1 MSTGN
6 PKFCAACG
14 HALQPGAKFCPDCGE
29 KLTPAQIAEQAKTEE
44 KKPETVAA
52 APEPAPAPKP
62 AAQKVAPPQ
71 SDVHD
76 HDDHLPPPEHA
87 DDADLEELHANK
99 LQRGPSAPV
108 IAGGMAVL
116 VMLGA
121 VLFLTTN
128 PERLAAF
135 QCRVLGQADK
145 CETEAMKL
153 AKLKKQQNEEEQQLM
168 ISATAQF
175 DLSFDPKESWVTIVQ
190 KRYEESR
197 DDFVKRVRDNGTDS
211 RKLVETR
218 FGDYV
223 VSKAKG
229 EQGQIKGAIAF
240 VTAEEWTAKHASPE
254 TQPALIP
261 ETPPP
266 PPKPGEP
273 VPPPPPPPPPPP
285 VPPKGPISWWPKK
298 NQEITL
304 PMAVQN
310 LPMLEKEQADGAGK
324 RLTAEAIV
332 ELQKKIE
339 EAASAAAAPKKE
351 GEEVKKQ
358 DLGKDVKTVAVSTWI
373 YEVHLWAPGYFQRD
387 IVFYDDPLPSDLD
400 KKKLEGDKWTVRKFK
415 KTPEGKLVIDNASFD
430 LLPEPRTLQGRYLR
444 VLKDIY
450 CLTKSKEY
458 LGKSA
463 QGKKDDEELLWEQQA
478 FTKEKKEIAMKNDG
492 DPQFEAD
499 KVKMFKEAKCEKTA
513 Q

>member
-1 MSTGN
+1 MSTGS

-29 KLTPAQIAEQAKTEE
+29 KLTPAQVAEQAKIEE
-44 KKPETVAA
+44 KKAEAA
-52 APEPAPAPKP
+52 TAEPAPAAPTKAEPKKAAP
-62 AAQKVAPPQ
+62 APS
-71 SDVHD
+71 SDGD
-76 HDDHLPPPEHA
+76 HDDHLPPPDH
-87 DDADLEELHANK
+87 DDDLDELHPHK
-99 LQRGPSAPV
+99 LHKGPSTPV
-108 IAGGMAVL
+108 IAGGIALV

-121 VLFLTTN
+121 VLFLTSN

-168 ISATAQF
+168 VSAAAQF
-175 DLSFDPKESWVTIVQ
+175 DLGFDPKESWVTIVQ
-190 KRYEESR
+190 KRYEEPR
-197 DDFVKRVRDNGTDS
+197 DDFVKRVRDNGPDN

-240 VTAEEWTAKHASPE
+240 VTAEEWTAKHSSPD

-261 ETPPP
+261 EPPPP
-266 PPKPGEP
+266 PPKPGD
-273 VPPPPPPPPPPP
+273 PPPPPPPPVP

-310 LPMLEKEQADGAGK
+310 LPMLEKEQADGSGK
-324 RLTAEAIV
+324 RLTAEAIA

-339 EAASAAAAPKKE
+339 EAASINAAPKKE
-351 GEEVKKQ
+351 GEEVKK
-358 DLGKDVKTVAVSTWI
+358 DDPVKDIKTVAVSTWI

-387 IVFYDDPLPSDLD
+387 IVFYDDPLPPDLD
-400 KKKLEGDKWTVRKFK
+400 KKKLEADKWTVRKFK
-415 KTPEGKLVIDNASFD
+415 KTPDGKLVIDNASFD
-430 LLPEPRTLQGRYLR
+430 LLPEPRTLQGRYIR
-444 VLKDIY
+444 VLKEIH
-450 CLTKSKEY
+450 CLKQSKEY
-458 LGKSA
+458 QGKSA
-463 QGKKDDEELLWEQQA
+463 QGQKDDEELLWEQAA

-492 DPQFEAD
+492 DPQFEAERQ
-499 KVKMFKEAKCEKTA
+499 KMLKEAKCEKA
-513 Q
+513 PQ